1 MTAIDNFLSVAN
13 FCLWS
18 LGANWGSYKRE
29 KDVMWLLS
37 CAALWAFNCSLWPWW
52 ASGWLMEEEGVRIES
67 PDVASVPTASMTGG
81 NTGGSHHHCPSG
93 QTVALCV
100 RPDGGHAD
108 TCPLLR
114 GHTDTKGG
122 HRWTLEGKH
131 RGHRS
136 HTIIQNTGRE
146 EVAQGPVGEK

>member
-1 MTAIDNFLSVAN
+1 
-13 FCLWS
+13 
-18 LGANWGSYKRE
+18 
-29 KDVMWLLS
+29 
-37 CAALWAFNCSLWPWW
+37 
-52 ASGWLMEEEGVRIES
+52 MEEEGAGLSLRMLLPS
-67 PDVASVPTASMTGG
+67 PLTAGMTGG
-81 NTGGSHHHCPSG
+81 NTGGSQRHCPSG

-122 HRWTLEGKH
+122 HRWTLKGKH

-136 HTIIQNTGRE
+136 QMIIQKTGTQE
-146 EVAQGPVGEK
+146 LAQGPGGEKKHKPQNVVSACST